1 MISVDPTGTAELMVA
16 RILFKVLRAGSWI
29 AAKYWFT
36 VFGFFADLRR
46 LGIELRLLD
55 FAFFMLAILPE
66 WRD

>member
-1 MISVDPTGTAELMVA
+1 
-16 RILFKVLRAGSWI
+16 
-29 AAKYWFT
+29 
-36 VFGFFADLRR
+36 LRR

>member
-1 MISVDPTGTAELMVA
+1 MISVDPTGTAERMVA
-16 RILFKVLRAGSWI
+16 RILFKELRAGSGI
-29 AAKYWFT
+29 AAKYSFT
-36 VFGFFADLRR
+36 VFAFFADLRR